1 MKIYKENL
9 MEPVKTLKEL
19 TANVQILDEYLN
31 SKSDPEFMFA
41 LNLVKRGTCFYV
53 TKNGDNVYRFY
64 PSRFIGYVCNN
75 MDAHMNN
82 QEKNGRETNSAIFN
96 ILGARP
102 IPNTML
108 DKLYRDYCISLGF
121 VANAKGSFG
130 VERKYLRI

>member
-53 TKNGDNVYRFY
+53 TKNGDNVY
-64 PSRFIGYVCNN
+64 NN